1 MGYHTHMK
9 TTLDISDNILIRA
22 KQLAQRRHVTL
33 RSLTEAGL
41 SYILDEQEGTK
52 VITPVPVTFKGKGLS
67 PEFQD
72 GDWTRIRDAAYEGHG
87 S

>member
-1 MGYHTHMK
+1 MK
-9 TTLDISDNILIRA
+9 TTLDISDNILRRA
-22 KQLAQRRHVTL
+22 KQLAQRRQVTL

-41 SYILDEQEGTK
+41 SYILDAQEGAK
-52 VITPVPVTFKGKGLS
+52 AATPVPVIFKGKGLS

-72 GDWTRIRDAAYEGHG
+72 GGWTRIRDAAYEGHG